1 MSRPRLRPTREV
13 TANYLSSYQDAAGSG
28 IASALSPGLDILFC
42 VFVKSPSH
50 AGFIVRDPARRNV

>member
-1 MSRPRLRPTREV
+1 MSRPRLHPTREV

-42 VFVKSPSH
+42 VFVSPPMLDL
-50 AGFIVRDPARRNV
+50 VRDPARRNV